1 MAGQK
6 ARSAVFTSQS
16 IASAV
21 CLGAFLTLFFYLLI
35 PHLVTHSGR
44 QTSDII
50 VSALLGGTIVHS
62 AIVFLFF
69 VIVAAIL
76 DAVQLHARDRAILA
90 SFGREIDDDRK
101 VGAKRGLSSIL
112 SDELGSA
119 IHTRA
124 FRLLNAAIESKTGDK
139 PPNLAALAFDG
150 FQAASRQFVRALLP
164 FLPLLGFLGTV
175 IGLATAIS
183 ELPRGLTEG
192 SGQAF
197 DISASLSGLAVK
209 FETTLLGLMASMIS
223 SLCLHFLEKRE
234 AELAAA
240 CMLLVRGPVSAML
253 DAFARARSIIVA
265 PQLGGEDAHITD
277 PLADLLLSVAAI
289 IVLVVIAVLP
299 TIPRHPFRVP
309 IGQASLKT
317 GVFALKIARSIRS
330 LPPETA
336 CWSRDHRRSFRSSGY
351 SWMTVLSRHSNEC
364 AAPMRL
370 SLFLLSRM
378 GTRLRSNL
386 RSLRAVT
393 AREACVRSGSIQT
406 AISSPQVAS
415 AGIAATCSVRPEAD
429 CREFSAADHF
439 RNHRYLRE
447 YFCGAHSHS
456 DRHSRGPRTGTSSG
470 CHAARSRPR
479 DRRGKC
485 RARTARQ

>member
-1 MAGQK
+1 MGADLTEPGDVENSDRAERQIERWRLRIYNVGFLVAFALHVALNGIERPPVFLLVSIIAILFGIWTGRGPWLRIGALLGIGHALVFPVLQQALATNESIAAIVARGPVWPQLLVTLIGSRVLATEGRLSFAQFWRRPTQRGAG
-6 ARSAVFTSQS
+6 VEMQS

-21 CLGAFLTLFFYLLI
+21 CLGAFLTLLFYLLI

-62 AIVFLFF
+62 AIIFLFF

-112 SDELGSA
+112 SDELGSV

-164 FLPLLGFLGTV
+164 FPPLLGFLGTV

-240 CMLLVRGPVSAML
+240 CMLLVREAGER
-253 DAFARARSIIVA
+253 DA
-265 PQLGGEDAHITD
+265 
-277 PLADLLLSVAAI
+277 
-289 IVLVVIAVLP
+289 
-299 TIPRHPFRVP
+299 
-309 IGQASLKT
+309 
-317 GVFALKIARSIRS
+317 
-330 LPPETA
+330 
-336 CWSRDHRRSFRSSGY
+336 
-351 SWMTVLSRHSNEC
+351 
-364 AAPMRL
+364 
-370 SLFLLSRM
+370 
-378 GTRLRSNL
+378 
-386 RSLRAVT
+386 
-393 AREACVRSGSIQT
+393 
-406 AISSPQVAS
+406 
-415 AGIAATCSVRPEAD
+415 
-429 CREFSAADHF
+429 
-439 RNHRYLRE
+439 
-447 YFCGAHSHS
+447 
-456 DRHSRGPRTGTSSG
+456 
-470 CHAARSRPR
+470 
-479 DRRGKC
+479 
-485 RARTARQ
+485 